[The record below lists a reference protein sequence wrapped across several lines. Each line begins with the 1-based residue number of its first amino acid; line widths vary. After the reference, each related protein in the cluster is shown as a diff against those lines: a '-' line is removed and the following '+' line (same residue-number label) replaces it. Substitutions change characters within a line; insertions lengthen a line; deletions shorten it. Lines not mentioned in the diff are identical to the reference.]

1 MRKSIENL
9 GGRKLTGGRKVAMRG
24 RRKFEID
31 RYPNEA
37 VVGPSQVVARR
48 IRGNNNKVAFK
59 RAEFANVIDQEN
71 KRVIKSKILRVTKN
85 PANRDYERR
94 GVVSKGAIIE
104 SENGTARVV
113 SRPGQDGVV
122 NAILIK
128 ATTTTTTKT

>member
-37 VVGPSQVVARR
+37 VVGPSQVIARR

-71 KRVIKSKILRVTKN
+71 RRVTKSKILRVTKN
-85 PANRDYERR
+85 PANRDYEGR

-104 SENGTARVV
+104 SESGTARVL

-128 ATTTTTTKT
+128 ATTTTKT

>member
-37 VVGPSQVVARR
+37 VVGPSQVIARR

-71 KRVIKSKILRVTKN
+71 RRVTKSKILRVTKN

-104 SENGTARVV
+104 SESGTARVL

-122 NAILIK
+122 NSNLIK
-128 ATTTTTTKT
+128 ATTTTKT